1 MTVMEAIKERRSVR
15 GYQKKPVEKEKLDA
29 VLEAARLAPSAS
41 NRQEWRYVVATDEDI
56 RKKLCE
62 AASSQHFVAEAPVVI
77 AACADTN
84 NHVMKCR
91 QPCYPIDVSIS
102 IDHLTL
108 AAVEEG
114 LGTCWIGSFDEDQV
128 REILQIPR
136 EIRVVQLLTL
146 GYPADKP
153 KHKNR
158 LSLDQIVHYERW

>member
-15 GYQKKPVEKEKLDA
+15 GYQERPVEKEKLEI

-41 NRQEWRYVVATDEDI
+41 NRQEWRYVVATDKAT

-62 AASSQHFVAEAPVVI
+62 AASNQPFVAEAPVVI

-91 QPCYPIDVSIS
+91 QPCYPIDVTIS
-102 IDHLTL
+102 IDHITL
-108 AAVEEG
+108 AAVEAG

-128 REILQIPR
+128 KEILEIPKA
-136 EIRVVQLLTL
+136 IRVVQLLTL

-153 KHKNR
+153 KSKSR
-158 LSLDQIVHYERW
+158 LPLEQIVRYERW